1 MVVSDWTAS
10 MYSYTTQLLIWQSQ
24 TRKNKDKIKHYVFF
38 NDGDRKQ
45 TLEKVIGSTGGFY
58 ATQSNEIMEAIDMM
72 DICKQNGAGGD
83 FPENDIEAIL
93 YTLKTFPETKE
104 IVLVADNFSK
114 VRDIELLEKV
124 NVPVHVVI
132 THLNNLDDVNLDYLH
147 IALHTQGTVHIH
159 NSDLNID
166 SIKEL
171 ELAVKKRRELS
182 DKEKRKIIRKA
193 KKEIKKKK
201 RKDAFN

>member
-1 MVVSDWTAS
+1 
-10 MYSYTTQLLIWQSQ
+10 MYAYTTQLLVWQTQ

-38 NDGDRKQ
+38 NDGDNKH

-58 ATQSNEIMEAIDMM
+58 ATQSNDIMEAIDMM

-93 YTLKTFPETKE
+93 YSLKTFPDTKE

-124 NVPVHVVI
+124 TVPVHVVI
-132 THLNNLDDVNLDYLH
+132 THLNNLDDVNLDYLR
-147 IALHTQGTVHIH
+147 IALQTEGTVHIH
-159 NSDLNID
+159 NSDLNIP
-166 SIKEL
+166 SIRDL
-171 ELAVKKRRELS
+171 ELAIKRRRELS
-182 DKEKRKIIRKA
+182 QKEQNKIIRKA
-193 KKEIKKKK
+193 KKEIRKKK
-201 RKDAFN
+201 RKDALR